1 MVFHCVYITL
11 FRFPVCCW
19 WTFGSFPVLAT
30 VNGAALNH
38 FCHVFQCTS
47 VCIFVGY
54 ISKRELL
61 GHRVGVA
68 SGDNSSQLSKGIIL
82 IFTSTSNVWE
92 SLLFCSFTNSRYG
105 LSFKCYPLWWMCSG
119 ILLWFYFAFSW
130 LSPFSYVY
138 CHLNVLYKNEV
149 PVQDLATL
157 GLGVCAFLLICK
169 NSLYFLGTDCFF
181 GCMCCKY
188 LLLSG
193 LPFSLS

>member
-1 MVFHCVYITL
+1 MDVWVF
-11 FRFPVCCW
+11 PS
-19 WTFGSFPVLAT
+19 FGYYEWRCSKP
-30 VNGAALNH
+30 

-61 GHRVGVA
+61 CHRVGVA

-130 LSPFSYVY
+130 LSPFSYAY

-169 NSLYFLGTDCFF
+169 NSLYFLGTNSFF

-193 LPFSLS
+193 LPFSFS